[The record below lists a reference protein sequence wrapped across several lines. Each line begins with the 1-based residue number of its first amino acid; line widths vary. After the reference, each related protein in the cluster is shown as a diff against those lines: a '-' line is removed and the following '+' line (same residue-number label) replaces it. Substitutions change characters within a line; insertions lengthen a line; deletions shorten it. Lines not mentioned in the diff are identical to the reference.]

1 MFFRDLFGRIG
12 RLLGLEEDYDEYE
25 YVEEQSQGEGGGEDK
40 RRGKLVNLNTAR
52 QVRLTIAEP
61 LTFDEVQRIADELK
75 SRHAVIVNLESTDSV
90 VSKRIIDFVS
100 GLVYGLDGNM
110 QKICEGI
117 FRYAHYPDQHCG
129 SIEAPAKDKTPSN
142 HNDTSVSH
150 LIWNTQDIYQIELEN
165 TDTR

>member
-117 FRYAHYPDQHCG
+117 FLV
-129 SIEAPAKDKTPSN
+129 TPSN
-142 HNDTSVSH
+142 VHISQSVNRAAKGNPVS
-150 LIWNTQDIYQIELEN
+150 L
-165 TDTR
+165 